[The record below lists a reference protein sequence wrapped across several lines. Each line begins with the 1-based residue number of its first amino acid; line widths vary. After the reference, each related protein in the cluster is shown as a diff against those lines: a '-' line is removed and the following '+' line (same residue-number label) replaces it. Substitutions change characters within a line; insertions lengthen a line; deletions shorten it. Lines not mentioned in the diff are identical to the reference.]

1 MSMLHQ
7 QFSSYEEMIE
17 DYVCQAFVLGIGT
30 SIPHKNVLTNFISWV
45 IIQHEKNG
53 EPITEQYVRDMIP
66 QYINFLFAK
75 A

>member
-1 MSMLHQ
+1 MNMLHR

-17 DYVCQAFVLGIGT
+17 DYLCQAFVMGLGT
-30 SIPHKNVLTNFISWV
+30 TTPNKNVLTNFISWV
-45 IIQHEKNG
+45 IIQHKKDGEK
-53 EPITEQYVRDMIP
+53 ITEQYVRDKIP

>member
-1 MSMLHQ
+1 MNMLHQ

-30 SIPHKNVLTNFISWV
+30 TIPNKNVLTNLISWV
-45 IIQHEKNG
+45 IIQHKKDG
-53 EPITEQYVRDMIP
+53 KKITEQYVRESIP

-75 A
+75 T